1 MYNLKRFIEL
11 QLLKIYNFSLEKN
24 FQTFLFIIDLML
36 PKSNF
41 KIRKKGKIQINS
53 KPSHLK
59 NLPNFAQEIVSVKY
73 PMEKNKYKSL
83 IFIVPD
89 SNDSLTKFTILNL
102 AKSLE
107 YDDRINYLVITR
119 FGEVISSNKKYSD
132 TLSIDE
138 IINTNPDIILFEI
151 HTIYENFGLFNEQ
164 NFSTLKKLTK
174 TKIVGV
180 CFDIWRDF
188 DLSYIDKW
196 DGLVDKF
203 IHMDQESVYKYGLN
217 LNKMIFWPFVGWVNP
232 IKPRLNKNKVIYFSG
247 NLRPSDRRYILKFT
261 KKISTKL
268 KLQMHVNKIDH
279 SQPNKSKSEDNYFDN
294 LNQSQYVLGLAQ
306 KSKTTAL
313 VTFRSLEA
321 IRLNCTLLQQEIEG
335 ISPLSIMFLP
345 DEHYLPFNSLN
356 DIARILKDISLGD
369 SRCILVGK
377 SGGDFMAKYYSPKLM
392 WRYLFHKLD

>member
-1 MYNLKRFIEL
+1 
-11 QLLKIYNFSLEKN
+11 
-24 FQTFLFIIDLML
+24 ML

-41 KIRKKGKIQINS
+41 KIQKKGKIQINT
-53 KPSHLK
+53 KPYHLK
-59 NLPNFAQEIVSVKY
+59 NLPNFAQEIGSVKY
-73 PMEKNKYKSL
+73 PMEKNKYKSI

-89 SNDSLTKFTILNL
+89 SNDGLTKITILNL

-119 FGEVISSNKKYSD
+119 FGEVISSNKKYGK
-132 TLSIDE
+132 TLSLEE

-151 HTIYENFGLFNEQ
+151 HTIYENFGLFSEQ
-164 NFSTLKKLTK
+164 NFRTLKKITK

-188 DLSYIDKW
+188 DLSFIHKW

-232 IKPRLNKNKVIYFSG
+232 IMPKINKDKVIFFSG

-261 KKISTKL
+261 KKISAKL
-268 KLQMHVNKIDH
+268 KLRMHVNKIDH
-279 SQPNKSKSEDNYFDN
+279 SKPNESKSEDNYLDN
-294 LNQSQYVLGLAQ
+294 LNQSQYILGLAQ

-335 ISPLSIMFLP
+335 ISPLSKMFIP
-345 DEHYLPFNSLN
+345 NEHYLPFNCLNDVVRILN
-356 DIARILKDISLGD
+356 DISLED
-369 SRCILVGK
+369 DRCILVGK
-377 SGGDFMAKYYSPKLM
+377 NGGDFMSEHYSPKLM
-392 WRYLFHKLD
+392 WKYLFYKLD

>member
-11 QLLKIYNFSLEKN
+11 QLLRIYNFGLEKN
-24 FQTFLFIIDLML
+24 FQTLLFIIDLIL
-36 PKSNF
+36 PRSDF
-41 KIRKKGKIQINS
+41 KIPKKVKIQINS
-53 KPSHLK
+53 KPLHLK
-59 NLPNFAQEIVSVKY
+59 NLPIFAQEIGSVKY
-73 PMEKNKYKSL
+73 PLEKNKYRSI

-89 SNDSLTKFTILNL
+89 SNDSLTNLTILNL

-107 YDDRINYLVITR
+107 YDDTVNYIVITR

-132 TLSIDE
+132 NLSIDE
-138 IINTNPDIILFEI
+138 VINTNPDIIFFEI

-164 NFSTLKKLTK
+164 NFSTLKKFTK

-203 IHMDQESVYKYGLN
+203 IHMDQESVYKCGLN

-232 IKPRLNKNKVIYFSG
+232 IKPILNKNKVIYFSG

-261 KKISTKL
+261 KKISIKL
-268 KLQMHVNKIDH
+268 KLQMLVNKIDH
-279 SQPNKSKSEDNYFDN
+279 SQPSESKSGDNYFDN
-294 LNQSQYVLGLAQ
+294 LNQSQYILGLAQ

-313 VTFRSLEA
+313 MTFRSLEA

-335 ISPLSIMFLP
+335 ISPLSKMFVP
-345 DEHYLPFNSLN
+345 EEHYLPFNSLN
-356 DIARILKDISLGD
+356 DIARILKDISLED
-369 SRCILVGK
+369 DRCILIGK
-377 SGGDFMAKYYSPKLM
+377 SAGDFMAKYYSPKLM
-392 WRYLFHKLD
+392 WTYLFHKLD